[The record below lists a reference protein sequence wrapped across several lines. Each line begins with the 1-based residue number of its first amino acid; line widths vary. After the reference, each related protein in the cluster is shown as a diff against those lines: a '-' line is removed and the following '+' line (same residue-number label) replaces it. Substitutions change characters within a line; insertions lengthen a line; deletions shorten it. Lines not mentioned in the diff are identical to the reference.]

1 MKPRDIEDGHV
12 EEAQSYKWKV
22 LEVAGVQGYCTAYSG
37 TLVKN
42 LTLKAP
48 SLRFIIR
55 CISYISEMYTGV
67 RAGGW
72 VVEPL
77 IS

>member
-1 MKPRDIEDGHV
+1 MKPRDIADGHV
-12 EEAQSYKWKV
+12 EKAQSYKWKV
-22 LEVAGVQGYCTAYSG
+22 LEVAGVQDYSTASSG
-37 TLVKN
+37 AHVKN

-48 SLRFIIR
+48 
-55 CISYISEMYTGV
+55 YISDMYTGV
-67 RAGGW
+67 GAGGW

>member
-1 MKPRDIEDGHV
+1 MKPRDIADGHV
-12 EEAQSYKWKV
+12 EKAQSYKWKV
-22 LEVAGVQGYCTAYSG
+22 SEVAGVQDYSTASSG
-37 TLVKN
+37 ARVKN

-48 SLRFIIR
+48 SLRCIMR
-55 CISYISEMYTGV
+55 CISYISDMYTGV